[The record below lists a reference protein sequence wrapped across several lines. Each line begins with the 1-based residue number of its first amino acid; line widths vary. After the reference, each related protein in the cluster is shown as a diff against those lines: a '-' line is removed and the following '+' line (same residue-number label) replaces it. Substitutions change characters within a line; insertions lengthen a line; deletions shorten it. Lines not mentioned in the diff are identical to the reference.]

1 MPRKKAEQDS
11 GLLAEGKAT
20 ITLTAEVSQELY
32 HQILATAKIY
42 GYQSVDEWLL
52 DAIKDKV

>member
-1 MPRKKAEQDS
+1 MPKKKTEQTPVPE
-11 GLLAEGKAT
+11 AKET

-32 HQILATAKIY
+32 HQILAAAKIY
-42 GYQSVDEWLL
+42 GYGSVDEWLL